1 MGGELLS
8 FDEALAELQMATH
21 ELRSLVAQGEIRAF
35 RDEDVLKF
43 RRTDI
48 LDLKKTRET
57 QQTDTGMVIEPE
69 GASATQLPDVQI
81 GVPPGVEVKPAKH
94 ETEETELLAG
104 IGQGATID
112 FLGLDETAPP
122 ETGDTAQTVIPTIEI
137 ADDDIVDDTSE
148 TIVPGLSAEVEAPET
163 EAPIIPSLLADEE
176 ESTEMATQEVATQ
189 GAETE
194 MQLGFRRERGEEE
207 LGIATEEVPESP
219 KEAPKRRGA
228 AAAVAEIPEGVT
240 PPLWL
245 ALVIATFVILI
256 LAVPIF
262 YGMATDTAPNFN
274 PYKSFIQFLAQKTVH
289 G

>member
-43 RRTDI
+43 RHTDI
-48 LDLKKTRET
+48 LDLKRTREA
-57 QQTDTGMVIEPE
+57 QKTGMVIEPDE
-69 GASATQLPDVQI
+69 IAAEPVEEIPQAA
-81 GVPPGVEVKPAKH
+81 PPGEEVKPVKH

-137 ADDDIVDDTSE
+137 ADDDILDDTSE
-148 TIVPGLSAEVEAPET
+148 TVVPGLSAEVEVAEPT
-163 EAPIIPSLLADEE
+163 EPVVPSLLADEE

-194 MQLGFRRERGEEE
+194 VQLAFRRDREEE
-207 LGIATEEVPESP
+207 LGIATEEVG
-219 KEAPKRRGA
+219 EAPEEMTRRPV
-228 AAAVAEIPEGVT
+228 AVAEVPEPVMS
-240 PPLWL
+240 PLWL
-245 ALVIATFVILI
+245 TLAIATFVILI
-256 LAVPIF
+256 FAVPIF
-262 YGMATDTAPNFN
+262 YGLATDSAPDFN
-274 PYKSFIQFLAQKTVH
+274 PYKSLIQFLVQKTVSS
-289 G
+289 